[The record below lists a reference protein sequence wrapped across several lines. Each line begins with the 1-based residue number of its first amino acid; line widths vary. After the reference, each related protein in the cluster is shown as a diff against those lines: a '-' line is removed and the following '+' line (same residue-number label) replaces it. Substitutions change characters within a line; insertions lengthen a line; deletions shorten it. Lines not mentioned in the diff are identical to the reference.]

1 VNNIIFYGHS
11 PNLGGAEKSL
21 FELVKSVKLENRFT
35 PIVILP
41 SKEGLITNWYKSEL
55 IDVKILDFPWMVSDN
70 SDQDLD
76 EFMSQVHTSYNRHLN
91 LILSLKPT
99 AIFTQTSV
107 QSISAI
113 CAANLEIPHFWNIRE
128 YGAIDHKLNEIIKST
143 CGVEQFISLSD
154 KIYVSSKALGNY
166 LFGSRKVNWEP
177 LYSQPKSQSLG
188 EEKVK
193 ENQNY
198 FRFVFAG
205 SLTPSKNPLLL
216 INFALNLK
224 ESGFKF
230 KIDVF
235 GIGELENE
243 LRSFINYHGISD
255 QIELMGHNSDLENL
269 YMNYDFVISCAPNE
283 AFGRSL
289 SEGAVRGCIPIYPQI
304 ESWSER
310 FVDGETGISYP
321 LEDPRAM
328 AKKIIALSSDSE
340 IQRIR
345 KNLRLLSS
353 EGFGIPDPAHI
364 FMRDLDKVVREKYRK
379 KFINRELINLL
390 KLEV

>member
-1 VNNIIFYGHS
+1 
-11 PNLGGAEKSL
+11 
-21 FELVKSVKLENRFT
+21 
-35 PIVILP
+35 
-41 SKEGLITNWYKSEL
+41 
-55 IDVKILDFPWMVSDN
+55 
-70 SDQDLD
+70 
-76 EFMSQVHTSYNRHLN
+76 
-91 LILSLKPT
+91 
-99 AIFTQTSV
+99 
-107 QSISAI
+107 
-113 CAANLEIPHFWNIRE
+113 
-128 YGAIDHKLNEIIKST
+128 
-143 CGVEQFISLSD
+143 
-154 KIYVSSKALGNY
+154 
-166 LFGSRKVNWEP
+166 
-177 LYSQPKSQSLG
+177 
-188 EEKVK
+188 
-193 ENQNY
+193 
-198 FRFVFAG
+198 
-205 SLTPSKNPLLL
+205 
-216 INFALNLK
+216 
-224 ESGFKF
+224 
-230 KIDVF
+230 
-235 GIGELENE
+235 
-243 LRSFINYHGISD
+243 
-255 QIELMGHNSDLENL
+255 MGHNSDLENL